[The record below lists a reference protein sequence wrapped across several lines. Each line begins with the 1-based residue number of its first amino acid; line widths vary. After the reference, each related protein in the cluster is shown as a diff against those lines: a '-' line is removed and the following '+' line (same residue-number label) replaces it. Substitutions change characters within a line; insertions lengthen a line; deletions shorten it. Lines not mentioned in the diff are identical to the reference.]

1 MDISNDTVPSEFI
14 LLAFSDLSEWRFIL
28 LGFMLIAYLF
38 IVMGNLLIILLIC
51 LEPCLQTP
59 MYLFLSNL
67 SLLDLCQTTT
77 TIPQII
83 VFLIS
88 GGNTISSERCQ
99 AQLFCFVF
107 FIGTETILLGVM
119 AYDRYVAICN
129 PLRYHV
135 VMSQKMC
142 AQLVSAT
149 WLTSSL
155 NATVHIIFTFRLS
168 FCGVNEINYFFCDIS
183 PLLAISCGGT
193 SDSITAM
200 LACSPVMG
208 FGPVM
213 CIMMSYIHIIWRILK
228 MTSSAGMKKA
238 FSTCASHFTVVILFY
253 GSSIF
258 TYIRPLSSYSLNKD
272 RMIALVNNILSPML
286 NPLIYTLRNKD
297 VKMALQK
304 LMAKKLVS

>member
-1 MDISNDTVPSEFI
+1 MDTSNETTPSVFI
-14 LLAFSDLSEWRFIL
+14 LLPIFNLNEWHYL
-28 LGFMLIAYLF
+28 LLTFMLITYSFTL
-38 IVMGNLLIILLIC
+38 MGNVLIILLIF
-51 LEPCLQTP
+51 LEPGLQTP
-59 MYLFLSNL
+59 MYFFLGNL
-67 SLLDLCQTTT
+67 SLLDLGQTTT
-77 TIPQII
+77 TVPQII
-83 VFLIS
+83 VHLVSGMNIIS
-88 GGNTISSERCQ
+88 YKRCKT
-99 AQLFCFVF
+99 QLFFF
-107 FIGTETILLGVM
+107 LLFIGTETLLLTAM

-135 VMSQKMC
+135 KMC

-168 FCGVNEINYFFCDIS
+168 FCGVNEINYFFCDIP
-183 PLLAISCGGT
+183 PLVAISCGDI

-200 LACSPVMG
+200 LATSPVMG

-238 FSTCASHFTVVILFY
+238 FSTCASHLTVVLLFF
-253 GSSIF
+253 GSCLFS
-258 TYIRPLSSYSLNKD
+258 YVRPISSYSLNKD
-272 RMIALVNNILSPML
+272 RIIALFNNILSPML

-297 VKMALQK
+297 VKMALRK
-304 LMAKKLVS
+304 MIGKKLPS